1 MAVDL
6 VVWIRMA
13 DSVIICGRSTYRLER
28 PKPRPPLPTLPK
40 KKKKEKKKKKKKRKK
55 EIINDDS
62 TNCILVYLALNDGK
76 QWQW

>member
-28 PKPRPPLPTLPK
+28 PKPRPPLPTLPN
-40 KKKKEKKKKKKKRKK
+40 KKKKEKKETK
-55 EIINDDS
+55 EGN
-62 TNCILVYLALNDGK
+62 N
-76 QWQW
+76 